1 MFMNKD
7 IFDFDLTS
15 KLICKSWFD
24 ILPKNIL
31 LDNVRNDF
39 LTIFNELS

>member
-7 IFDFDLTS
+7 IFDFDSTS
-15 KLICKSWFD
+15 KLICKSFD
-24 ILPKNIL
+24 ILPKNVL